1 MSVKHA
7 IVRAAGKA
15 GNAVAKLSSLSPS
28 QLKEVQERRDGYLA
42 EMAKDNPSSEDNLEL
57 ASRLLAANS
66 VEVFNS
72 YLPQLKDLYVPIE
85 CGVEYGKTE
94 EHSESG
100 DFDSTHN
107 IRFLKIDRW
116 VTDNSED
123 SFTKL
128 VNVYEV
134 LSSEDCN
141 IALVFHRTMT
151 ETSAYIA
158 VTNTKNADDNNDAND
173 FGRRLKDAIRGN
185 FPGSKLGD
193 IQSGRIPF
201 LDKRSRYSVA
211 CASNIP
217 AEKTQQFSAQTI
229 EKLLDGIVPTNRG
242 EEYALILLATPI
254 LDVENRKLHLGDYYS
269 GLAPF
274 AQWQTNFTYTESGN
288 VASSATFGV
297 NVGASAGIQNGQNS
311 GDTTT
316 SGTSDSAGTTSTD
329 SQTTG
334 QSSGSSHADTQN
346 VAHSEGSG
354 TSHTDS
360 RSVSGNVSA
369 GKEVAASIGAGPL
382 GAGAGTFVSA
392 GVSTGKGTS
401 DAVSS
406 TVSDTLSRGATETTS
421 KTLSQ
426 TTGRAIAQSL
436 GKAVSDSVS
445 RTAGV
450 FSSTS
455 LGMNVGANFARSST
469 TSVAIGKNE
478 GITQSFTNFNVKHA
492 LELLEEQ
499 MKRLEESSA
508 LGMWE
513 FASYVL
519 SEDANTAN
527 NVAHM
532 YLALTQGEKSYMSQ
546 PAVNLWQGDSVRNGE
561 ADRAREICAYLRDL
575 RHPLFGLDPTI
586 TSSEP
591 YFNVYPATVSATAT
605 LTGRELALALNF
617 PKRSVAGLPVITC
630 AEFGRNVVTYDAA
643 DSNAMQLPIGNVF
656 HMHHIEPTRVT
667 LSKDSLAS
675 HAFITGSTGAGKTNT
690 VCAILDEAAKEG
702 VGYLVIEPAKGEY
715 KDILGMDTAVN
726 VYGTNPDATPLLHL
740 NPFSFPEGIHILEHL
755 DRLVEIFNVCWPMYA
770 AMPAVLKNAV
780 ERSYADCG
788 WNLEQST
795 NPYGRDLWPSFSD
808 VARNVRLAID
818 TSEYD
823 ADNKGAYKGSLLT
836 RLESLTN
843 GINGMVFS
851 GEETPAEDLFDT
863 RAIVDLSR
871 VGSSETKSLIMG
883 LLVLKLQ
890 EHRMASSGAHNLG
903 LRHLTVLEEAH
914 NLLRRTSTDQ
924 PAEGSNLLGKS
935 VEMVSNAI
943 AEMRTYGEGFII
955 ADQAPGLLD
964 MAAIRNTNTKVIMR
978 LPDLTD
984 RELVGKSANLND
996 DQIDELAKLPK
1007 GVAAIYQN
1015 EWVQPVLCKVD
1026 RFTGGSR
1033 RYEFARS
1040 TPPKHELDHN
1050 FSVRLAELISSGTK
1064 LDEGTVLREIKPRL
1078 HDMGVDGSTQA
1089 NVIGFLLN
1097 PPEEPRM
1104 TRIAPM
1110 MSALFPDVRKA
1121 VIDAYARTSDPR
1133 KWTASAEAALL
1144 AWTNEQISE
1153 MTRRDIIQGLI
1164 TDYVLNELNRMDDLR
1179 RWSIE
1184 GGLR

>member
-1 MSVKHA
+1 MGVKNA
-7 IVRAAGKA
+7 IIRAAGKA

-28 QLKEVQERRDGYLA
+28 QLKEVQERRDSYLA

-72 YLPQLKDLYVPIE
+72 YLPQLKELYVPIE
-85 CGVEYGKTE
+85 RGVEYGKTE
-94 EHSESG
+94 KHSEMG

-116 VTDNSED
+116 VTDNGED
-123 SFTKL
+123 SLVKL

-134 LSSEDCN
+134 LSNEECN

-151 ETSAYIA
+151 ETSTYIA
-158 VTNTKNADDNNDAND
+158 VANTKNADDNNDAND
-173 FGRRLKDAIRGN
+173 FGRRLRDAIRGN
-185 FPGSKLGD
+185 FPGSKLEG

-201 LDKRSRYSVA
+201 LERKNNYSVA

-217 AEKTQQFSAQTI
+217 AEKTQKFSAQTI
-229 EKLLDGIVPTNRG
+229 EKLLDGIVPTNRD

-269 GLAPF
+269 GLAPY

-297 NVGASAGIQNGQNS
+297 NVGASAGIQNGQSS

-316 SGTSDSAGTTSTD
+316 SGTSNSSGATSTD
-329 SQTTG
+329 SQTSG
-334 QSSGSSHADTQN
+334 QSAGMSHADTEN
-346 VAHSEGSG
+346 VSHSEGSG
-354 TSHTDS
+354 AAHADS
-360 RSVSGNVSA
+360 LSVGGSVGTR
-369 GKEVAASIGAGPL
+369 L
-382 GAGAGTFVSA
+382 GADGTGIETSA
-392 GVSTGKGTS
+392 SVGKGLT
-401 DAVSS
+401 DTVSS
-406 TVSDTLSRGATETTS
+406 SASDTLSRGTTETTS

-436 GKAVSDSVS
+436 GRAVSDSVS
-445 RTAGV
+445 KTAGV

-478 GITQSFTNFNVKHA
+478 GITQSFTNFNVRHA

-499 MKRLEESSA
+499 MRRLEESSA

-519 SEDANTAN
+519 SEDPNTAN

-546 PAVNLWQGDSVRNGE
+546 SAVNLWQGDSVRDSE

-591 YFNVYPATVSATAT
+591 YFNVYPATVSATST
-605 LTGRELALALNF
+605 LTGKELALALNF
-617 PKRSVAGLPVITC
+617 PRRSVAGLPVITC
-630 AEFGRNVVTYDAA
+630 AEFGRNVVTYDAT
-643 DSNAMQLPIGNVF
+643 DSNAAQLSIGNVF

-675 HAFITGSTGAGKTNT
+675 HAFVTGSTGAGKTNT
-690 VCAILDEAAKEG
+690 VCTILDEAVKTG

-715 KDILGMDTAVN
+715 KDILGTDAAVN
-726 VYGTNPDATPLLHL
+726 VYGTNPDVTPLLHL
-740 NPFSFPEGIHILEHL
+740 NPFSFPGGIHILEHL

-770 AMPAVLKNAV
+770 AMPAVLKSAV

-818 TSEYD
+818 ASEYD

-843 GINGMVFS
+843 GINGLVFS
-851 GEETPAEDLFDT
+851 KEDTPSGDLFDSK
-863 RAIVDLSR
+863 AIVDLSR

-883 LLVLKLQ
+883 ILVLKLQ
-890 EHRMASSGAHNLG
+890 EHRMSSGGADNSALK
-903 LRHLTVLEEAH
+903 HLTVLEEAH
-914 NLLRRTSTDQ
+914 NLLKRASTEQ
-924 PAEGSNLLGKS
+924 PVEGGNLLGKS
-935 VEMVSNAI
+935 VEMISNSI
-943 AEMRTYGEGFII
+943 AEMRSYGEGFII

-984 RELVGKSANLND
+984 RELVGRSANLGD
-996 DQIDELAKLPK
+996 DQIAELAKLPR

-1015 EWVQPVLCKVD
+1015 EWVQPVLCSVD
-1026 RFTGGSR
+1026 RFAGGSG
-1033 RYEFARS
+1033 RYEYVRPE
-1040 TPPKHELDHN
+1040 PPKHELDHS
-1050 FSVRLAELISSGTK
+1050 FSVRLAESISSGK
-1064 LDEGTVLREIKPRL
+1064 KVDKGIVLRDIKPRL
-1078 HDMGVDGSTQA
+1078 HEMGVDGSVQVA
-1089 NVIGFLLN
+1089 IMSLLLN
-1097 PPEEPRM
+1097 PPEEPRI
-1104 TRIAPM
+1104 TRVAPI
-1110 MSALFPDVRKA
+1110 MSALFPDVRRA
-1121 VIDAYARTSDPR
+1121 VVDAYARTSDPR

-1144 AWTNEQISE
+1144 TWTNDQISNL
-1153 MTRRDIIQGLI
+1153 TRRDIIQGII
-1164 TDYVLNELNRMDDLR
+1164 TDYVLNELDRMSDLQ
-1179 RWSIE
+1179 RWSVE
-1184 GGLR
+1184 GNLR